1 MQQGKA
7 TGLGIMI
14 MNDAKSY
21 TAVLKT
27 VKRLLNCRSKP
38 YAAPGRPF
46 PSTTPSS
53 CRWCDAFEKV
63 ERGGFCLG

>member
-1 MQQGKA
+1 MV
-7 TGLGIMI
+7 

-27 VKRLLNCRSKP
+27 VKRLLNSRSKL

-46 PSTTPSS
+46 PSTTPPS
-53 CRWCDAFEKV
+53 CRCCDAFEKV
-63 ERGGFCLG
+63 VRGGFA